1 MFRFGNNQINYF
13 GIKLADNL
21 ILALAVVFIETVVET
36 ALKIILIFNFNFMIK
51 HKNNFKYDNLMYLIV
66 EIFQFNFIFNSLFLN
81 EIQNK
86 YIFYIFRVKLTKRF
100 KQMGQNKVNTLYLLK
115 WSKKFAPK
123 KRSIHRF
130 FESFYAII

>member
-36 ALKIILIFNFNFMIK
+36 ALKIILIFNFNVMIK

-115 WSKKFAPK
+115 
-123 KRSIHRF
+123 
-130 FESFYAII
+130 